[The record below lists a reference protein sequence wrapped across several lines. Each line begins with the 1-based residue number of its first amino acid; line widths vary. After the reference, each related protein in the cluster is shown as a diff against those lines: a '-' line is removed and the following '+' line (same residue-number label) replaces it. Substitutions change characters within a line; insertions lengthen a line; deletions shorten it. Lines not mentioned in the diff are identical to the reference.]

1 MSDVTRQVIITARIW
16 ISPKDFGG
24 VEFSIPQEWVVTEK
38 YSSYPGGEM
47 ESRPESLI
55 SEWHTGGLAEY
66 NRRVRIT
73 RYVDSYD
80 TYISGEGKEGYV
92 VLLLQPEGGKHPPE
106 ECHICVGVGS
116 KMIKNISVIHPTFGE
131 YAVNFTPPGKDLHM
145 PISGF

>member
-1 MSDVTRQVIITARIW
+1 M
-16 ISPKDFGG
+16 
-24 VEFSIPQEWVVTEK
+24 
-38 YSSYPGGEM
+38 
-47 ESRPESLI
+47 
-55 SEWHTGGLAEY
+55 
-66 NRRVRIT
+66 RIT

-131 YAVNFTPPGKDLHM
+131 YAVNFTPTRKGSAYAHLR
-145 PISGF
+145 ILNRQEEWVGG